1 MTVVG
6 LVLVALAA
14 AVHVYVF
21 VLESLRWMRPAT
33 RAVFG
38 VASEH
43 DAGTMRLLA
52 FNQGF
57 YNLFLAVV
65 AATGVVLIASGTLA
79 AGYALVGAGA
89 GSMIGAGVVLLAS
102 SPSLLRAALVQAVPP
117 ALGLIALAIGAI
129 R

>member
-6 LVLVALAA
+6 LVLVAFAA
-14 AVHVYVF
+14 AVHGYVF
-21 VLESLRWMRPAT
+21 VLESLRWMRPST

-38 VASEH
+38 LATE
-43 DAGTMRLLA
+43 DEAATTRLLA

-65 AATGVVLIASGTLA
+65 AVIGVVLIASGASA
-79 AGYALVGAGA
+79 AGYALAIAGA
-89 GSMIGAGVVLLAS
+89 GSMIGAGLVLLAS
-102 SPSLLRAALVQAVPP
+102 SPNLRRAALVQALPP
-117 ALGLIALAIGAI
+117 ALGLVALGIGAL

>member
-21 VLESLRWMRPAT
+21 MLESLRWMRPAT

-38 VASEH
+38 LATE
-43 DAGTMRLLA
+43 DEAATTRLLA

-57 YNLFLAVV
+57 YNLFLAVT
-65 AATGVVLIASGTLA
+65 ALAGVVLIASGASA
-79 AGYALVGAGA
+79 AGYALAIAGA
-89 GSMIGAGVVLLAS
+89 GSMVGAGLVLLAS
-102 SPSLLRAALVQAVPP
+102 SPNLLRAALVQALPP
-117 ALGLIALAIGAI
+117 ALGLVALGVGAL
-129 R
+129 

>member
-1 MTVVG
+1 VTVVG

-14 AVHVYVF
+14 AIHVYVF

-38 VASEH
+38 IATE
-43 DAGTMRLLA
+43 DEARTTRLLA

-65 AATGVVLIASGTLA
+65 ALVGVGLIAAGVPA
-79 AGYALVGAGA
+79 AGYALVVAAA
-89 GSMIGAGVVLLAS
+89 GSMIGAGLVLIGS
-102 SPSLLRAALVQAVPP
+102 SPNLLRAALVQALPP
-117 ALGLIALAIGAI
+117 ALGLVALAVGVLL
-129 R
+129 